1 MLDRRRLLGFAAGA
15 AVLSLM
21 PGKAAAAKA
30 SGAKALSRTG
40 GIDPADFD
48 VRPGATDDQSKAF
61 TKMLKAASDANQR
74 VRETMQNAEIWKP
87 ASLKSSESRHKHL
100 VASFNYDCARWHSA
114 QSTRPAIH
122 SPQRSEVA
130 RKNPSHDSSTHM
142 ACSVSKRQRGERT
155 EIRLVPPATSG
166 RMVFQ
171 HSYPVRIPKLSLA
184 SNALRRHRPDQRK
197 GPSSVQ

>member
-100 VASFNYDCARWHSA
+100 VASFNYDCA
-114 QSTRPAIH
+114 
-122 SPQRSEVA
+122 
-130 RKNPSHDSSTHM
+130 
-142 ACSVSKRQRGERT
+142 
-155 EIRLVPPATSG
+155 
-166 RMVFQ
+166 
-171 HSYPVRIPKLSLA
+171 
-184 SNALRRHRPDQRK
+184 
-197 GPSSVQ
+197 